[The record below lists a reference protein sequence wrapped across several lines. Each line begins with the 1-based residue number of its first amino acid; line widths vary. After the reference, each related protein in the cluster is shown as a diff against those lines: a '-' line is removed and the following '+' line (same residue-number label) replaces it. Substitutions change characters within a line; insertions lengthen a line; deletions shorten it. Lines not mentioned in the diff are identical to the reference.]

1 MNLIFLILLAVYV
14 RSLMQTGIALLAA
27 NGYNGATTLP
37 QIMYVI
43 APPAFGLVGLLLA
56 IVWKPL
62 SREVIVL
69 LAMH

>member
-1 MNLIFLILLAVYV
+1 
-14 RSLMQTGIALLAA
+14 
-27 NGYNGATTLP
+27 
-37 QIMYVI
+37 
-43 APPAFGLVGLLLA
+43 LVGLLLA